1 VDVGEGSARRAL
13 GKGSSLKHLGG
24 TSQSA
29 FALAGGELK
38 GGLTR
43 MVNRP
48 TGARPRTEAR
58 TGCGRVDVKEDA
70 YFAVDETH

>member
-1 VDVGEGSARRAL
+1 
-13 GKGSSLKHLGG
+13 
-24 TSQSA
+24 
-29 FALAGGELK
+29 
-38 GGLTR
+38 